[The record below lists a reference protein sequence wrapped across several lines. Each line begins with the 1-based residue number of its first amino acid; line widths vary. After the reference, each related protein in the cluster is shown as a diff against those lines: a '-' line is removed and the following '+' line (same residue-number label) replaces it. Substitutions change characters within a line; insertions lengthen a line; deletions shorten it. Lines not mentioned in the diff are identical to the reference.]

1 MDARAADDSSHAYG
15 SVPALDNGNA
25 PSLDNGDGDAPPPR
39 RCVAAVSLGLACIS
53 ACVPLANKAVLRHG
67 AKKAALTMTACQ
79 LFGVALLF
87 GLCHAGHSVYTGS
100 PVRLSEVRRK
110 ARNIGPLGVAFGLKL
125 GATNVGLALVSV
137 EMHVLL
143 AATDILWVALFARLI
158 NGERVRN
165 VTGGLALVG
174 CFLGACLVS
183 TDSYDAGRHVAF
195 YAVALNL
202 VGPVIQG
209 IVVTLLRRSA
219 TREVARQNTSYVEFT
234 FVKLAFSTLTAGVLA
249 LLIEGVAD
257 ARSCVV
263 ALLGDAP
270 RFLTTVG
277 LISGVQLLFTVLAT
291 LASGTSV
298 GVVGTVKIIPQWLLA
313 FTMDGASIDPRHLIG
328 VCLVTLSACA
338 WAASGGVSKSPPRL
352 PSRVLFV

>member
-1 MDARAADDSSHAYG
+1 MAAS
-15 SVPALDNGNA
+15 
-25 PSLDNGDGDAPPPR
+25 
-39 RCVAAVSLGLACIS
+39 
-53 ACVPLANKAVLRHG
+53 
-67 AKKAALTMTACQ
+67 
-79 LFGVALLF
+79 
-87 GLCHAGHSVYTGS
+87 
-100 PVRLSEVRRK
+100 
-110 ARNIGPLGVAFGLKL
+110 
-125 GATNVGLALVSV
+125 
-137 EMHVLL
+137 
-143 AATDILWVALFARLI
+143 
-158 NGERVRN
+158 
-165 VTGGLALVG
+165 
-174 CFLGACLVS
+174 GACLVS

-219 TREVARQNTSYVEFT
+219 TREVAKQNTSYVEFT
-234 FVKLAFSTLTAGVLA
+234 FVKLAFSTITAGVLA

-291 LASGTSV
+291 YNAASDTLASRRWRTICTPGLPHRHAIAATIHSQARV
-298 GVVGTVKIIPQWLLA
+298 GNERRRRRHRQIIPSAPGLHDGRGLA
-313 FTMDGASIDPRHLIG
+313 RPAAPDGWPRE
-328 VCLVTLSACA
+328 LSACA
-338 WAASGGVSKSPPRL
+338 GLCAEACRASPRL